1 MSKASNPE
9 PKKPVGSFCA
19 SLYPRC
25 ITLNSR
31 TSDLLLFSVPSYVAG
46 RRGFLVR
53 DNPSWISP
61 LASLMR
67 ASLNGLLKEV
77 ATKDEVGGQR
87 WKANQVLQVGQ
98 LPLDM
103 CLLMLKASGLELSNA
118 TAKDEDIVRTSF
130 DVHFGVT
137 RGTPLPT
144 RSDLRYQSTMVKL
157 AKVRIEHLDPGSG

>member
-1 MSKASNPE
+1 M
-9 PKKPVGSFCA
+9 
-19 SLYPRC
+19 
-25 ITLNSR
+25 
-31 TSDLLLFSVPSYVAG
+31 
-46 RRGFLVR
+46 R

-77 ATKDEVGGQR
+77 ATKDEVGGRR
-87 WKANQVLQVGQ
+87 WKADQVLQVGQ

-103 CLLMLKASGLELSNA
+103 CLLMLKASGLELSDA

-130 DVHFGVT
+130 DGHFWVT